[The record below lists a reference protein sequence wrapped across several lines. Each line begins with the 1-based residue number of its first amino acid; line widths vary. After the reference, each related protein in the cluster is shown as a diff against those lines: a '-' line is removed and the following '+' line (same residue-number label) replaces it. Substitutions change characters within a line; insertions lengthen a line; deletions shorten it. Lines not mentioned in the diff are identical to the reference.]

1 MFSEGSKGK
10 IGMKRFR
17 KSISVIR
24 KIWVQIFALYFEML
38 RKYERIFFLSFF
50 SEKKKDQKFKSFGS
64 KSFNCWGMAETITQR
79 CSIKKLFL
87 KMPQKAA
94 LLESLIK
101 LHA

>member
-24 KIWVQIFALYFEML
+24 KIWVQIFAHYFEML

-50 SEKKKDQKFKSFGS
+50 SEKKKKIRNLKVLEVNLLIVGVWQKRS
-64 KSFNCWGMAETITQR
+64 R
-79 CSIKKLFL
+79 RVV
-87 KMPQKAA
+87 P
-94 LLESLIK
+94 
-101 LHA
+101 